1 VAMLSI
7 PDKEVVLRLKAE
19 SPWWGPPH
27 TVGPQFAELRPRAY
41 LPPFLALVRER
52 SVRRAVVLLGP
63 RRVGKT
69 VLIHHAVKT
78 LLEAGV
84 PPRSLAYISVDLP
97 LYNGLSLER
106 MLVLAEQASGEPLAW
121 VFFDEIQYLSNWEVH
136 LKRLVDDRPDLKIV
150 VSGSAAAALR
160 IKSQES
166 GAGRF
171 TEFLLPPLTF
181 AEYLDL
187 TGSAEPP
194 RRTGPA
200 DQLAVSDIDSLNAA
214 FVEYANYGGYPE
226 AALSAVVRADPMRF
240 IKSDIVDKVLLR
252 DLPQL
257 YGIGDIQE
265 LNRLFTALAWNTAQE
280 LSLDTLSTGSGVAKN
295 TLKKYVEYLEARGQL
310 QGVPDQPVSP
320 VGTLC
325 AARCRRRS
333 HGSSG
338 RDGRGGAVVPRPG
351 ADSVCPLGRGGSG
364 PGAARPR
371 GPAGMGGRGQVERP
385 ICWGAGRAQG
395 AAPLCQGEP
404 PAYRDRDHKN
414 PVCRASGRW
423 NRHPDAADQRL
434 CLERWSRAAVG
445 PGGRCHTLMRAPS
458 PQPSQGDPLRSWV
471 VHPSGR

>member
-1 VAMLSI
+1 MAMLSI

-295 TLKKYVEYLEARGQL
+295 TLKKYVEYLEAAFLIRVVHRVDRTGRHFKRAVNYKVYL
-310 QGVPDQPVSP
+310 TNPS
-320 VGTLC
+320 L
-325 AARCRRRS
+325 RS
-333 HGSSG
+333 ALFAPLGADDEAMGHLAET
-338 RDGRGGAVVPRPG
+338 AVVAQWFHDPVPIQYARWDEAEVDLVRLDPEGRPAWAAEVKWSDRYVG
-351 ADSVCPLGRGGSG
+351 APDGLKGLLRFAKENRLRTVTATTRTQFAERAVGGTAIRMLPTSVYAWSVGAGLLSG
-364 PGAARPR
+364 PG
-371 GPAGMGGRGQVERP
+371 G
-385 ICWGAGRAQG
+385 
-395 AAPLCQGEP
+395 
-404 PAYRDRDHKN
+404 
-414 PVCRASGRW
+414 
-423 NRHPDAADQRL
+423 
-434 CLERWSRAAVG
+434 
-445 PGGRCHTLMRAPS
+445 
-458 PQPSQGDPLRSWV
+458 V
-471 VHPSGR
+471 VTP